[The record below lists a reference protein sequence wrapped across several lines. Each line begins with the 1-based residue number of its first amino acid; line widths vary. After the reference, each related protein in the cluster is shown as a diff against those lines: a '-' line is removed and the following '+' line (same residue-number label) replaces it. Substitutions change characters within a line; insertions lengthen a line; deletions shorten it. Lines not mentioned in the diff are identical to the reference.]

1 MITTDGYRRCS
12 VNALSNYGRRKMIP
26 LKLIFCV
33 IAALF
38 AAVTVI
44 SAQRRAA
51 AATINCAV
59 ITGLSI
65 IAMEWAQNRTVS
77 VMAAYETS
85 APVVINRN
93 QLFAWVLCIVLWVCL
108 YSTAWFVATRADYA
122 KLAAA
127 NACYSSKGHSRSTSL
142 QCANVKPSDAAF
154 YKSEIDRRRRIR
166 DSRRQPA
173 V

>member
-1 MITTDGYRRCS
+1 MKP
-12 VNALSNYGRRKMIP
+12 N
-26 LKLIFCV
+26 
-33 IAALF
+33 
-38 AAVTVI
+38 
-44 SAQRRAA
+44 
-51 AATINCAV
+51 
-59 ITGLSI
+59 
-65 IAMEWAQNRTVS
+65 VS
-77 VMAAYETS
+77 VMAAYKTS

-122 KLAAA
+122 KLAEA

-154 YKSEIDRRRRIR
+154 YKSEIDRRRGIR
-166 DSRRQPA
+166 DSRQQPA